1 MQISMNDFQYF
12 VSEDSLITTSEFFLS
27 MKTQKSVTHS
37 VRVERRLYE
46 ELSKETSAKSV
57 SFNGLVNQV
66 LTKYIA
72 FDRYVPD
79 LQFIVIDKG
88 LIIKGLE
95 AQSDDQ
101 VLSSGRA
108 AGSAFARDTILRMG
122 LPLNKESLLYFI
134 DPVLSQYKNFADC
147 QRYHREGKDVFY
159 LSHDLGAKWSLYL
172 KGYVSGA
179 FKNIL
184 QREIEID
191 DTKDGISFTV

>member
-1 MQISMNDFQYF
+1 
-12 VSEDSLITTSEFFLS
+12 
-27 MKTQKSVTHS
+27 MKTPKPVTHS

-46 ELSKETSAKSV
+46 QLSKETAAKSV
-57 SFNGLVNQV
+57 SFNSLVNQV

-79 LQFIVIDKG
+79 LQFIVIHKD
-88 LIIKGLE
+88 LIVKGLE
-95 AQSDDQ
+95 TQSDDQ
-101 VLSSGRA
+101 VLSSGRG

-147 QRYHREGKDVFY
+147 QRYPRGGKEVFY

-172 KGYVSGA
+172 KGYISGA
-179 FKNIL
+179 FKDIL
-184 QREIEID
+184 NKEIEID